1 MSFAR
6 WYWGRINVGERV
18 LILLATWAIISL
30 ITSFFVGSIALL
42 YFMTGIIMAGVGF
55 LFYQLT
61 AGVRGHFAKYK
72 REYEREQE
80 ELVRRL
86 KGRG

>member
-6 WYWGRINVGERV
+6 WYWNRINAGEKTLIALGSWILICV
-18 LILLATWAIISL
+18 LM
-30 ITSFFVGSIALL
+30 SFFIGSIALL
-42 YFMTGIIMAGVGF
+42 YFIAGIFLAAIGF
-55 LFYQLT
+55 VFYQLS
-61 AGVRGHFAKYK
+61 AGIRGHFAKYK